1 VADSICRAEPGAT
14 VLVVCVELCTL
25 HLQLEPTEANLLAN
39 SLFGDGAC
47 AVLLRAQPAEA
58 GLGPRASL
66 DAGAAPRLA
75 ISRCASWLEVGT
87 EREMAWTVGDHG
99 FEMQLSAMVPKLLG
113 LHVGGFLEE
122 AMGVEDS
129 ALKAMRFWA
138 IHPGGP
144 AILDEI
150 ERSLV
155 LDPSLLLPSRAILR
169 EFGNMSSPTIMFVID
184 RIWREMRGGS
194 GRGIALAFGPGLTLE
209 AILFEVMP

>member
-1 VADSICRAEPGAT
+1 
-14 VLVVCVELCTL
+14 
-25 HLQLEPTEANLLAN
+25 
-39 SLFGDGAC
+39 
-47 AVLLRAQPAEA
+47 
-58 GLGPRASL
+58 
-66 DAGAAPRLA
+66 
-75 ISRCASWLEVGT
+75 
-87 EREMAWTVGDHG
+87 
-99 FEMQLSAMVPKLLG
+99 MQLSAMVPKLLG